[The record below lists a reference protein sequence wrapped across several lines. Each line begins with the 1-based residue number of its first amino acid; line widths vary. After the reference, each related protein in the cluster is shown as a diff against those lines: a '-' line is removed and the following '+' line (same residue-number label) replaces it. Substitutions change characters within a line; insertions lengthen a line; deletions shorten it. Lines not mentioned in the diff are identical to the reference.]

1 MFLERYRK
9 LLEPEGVSCL
19 PVIDYDKCAG
29 CKRCYRICAFGA
41 LDWDNNKPRVFYK
54 MKFGGDKLQSTCT
67 GCRDCVAVCQEGAI
81 TIKGNIFI
89 SKGAYRSPFPQ
100 REVKP
105 PQPLGPDKE
114 YEEIKHKLTEVEQVI
129 YRRRSNRIFK
139 KKPVPRELIA
149 RIIES
154 ARFAPSA
161 GNCQPVRFIVVDDPA
176 VIDEIRKG
184 IMPVL
189 DMLQKW
195 YINGNFIQR
204 FLLRIYAY
212 FNMGQIDIRPMYA
225 AQWLADSRSPADV
238 FHNAPC
244 LIIVLG
250 DVRGVGKYLL
260 DCGIA
265 AEHIILTAHAL
276 GLGTCYVSFIEPL
289 NLLPKLKKKLGISY
303 PYKVVTSIAVGY
315 PKVPQD
321 KEVAR
326 EVTPV
331 VWFGDETKT
340 SEYKEEA
347 EDSLNE

>member
-19 PVIDYDKCAG
+19 PIIDYDKCEG
-29 CKRCYRICAFGA
+29 CKRCYKICAFGA

-54 MKFGGDKLQSTCT
+54 MKFGGNRLQSTCT
-67 GCRDCVAVCQEGAI
+67 GCRDCVAVCPANAI
-81 TIKGNIFI
+81 TIKGSIFI
-89 SKGAYRSPFPQ
+89 TKGAYRSPYLQ

-105 PQPLGPDKE
+105 PQPLGPDKP
-114 YEEIKHKLTEVEQVI
+114 YDEIKEELTEVERLI

-139 KKPVPRELIA
+139 KKPIPPELSA
-149 RIIES
+149 RLIEA

-161 GNCQPVRFIVVDDPA
+161 GNCQPIRFIVVDDPA
-176 VIDEIRKG
+176 IIDEIRKG
-184 IMPVL
+184 VMPLL
-189 DMLQKW
+189 DMLQRW

-204 FLLRIYAY
+204 FLLRIYAF

-225 AQWLADSRSPADV
+225 ANWLADKQSPADI

-289 NLLPKLKKKLGISY
+289 NLLPKLKKKLGIAY
-303 PYKVVTSIAVGY
+303 PYKVVTSIALGY
-315 PKVPQD
+315 PKVAQD

-326 EVTPV
+326 EVTPLIRL
-331 VWFGDETKT
+331 GQDSKPDELEDE
-340 SEYKEEA
+340 S
-347 EDSLNE
+347 EDSL